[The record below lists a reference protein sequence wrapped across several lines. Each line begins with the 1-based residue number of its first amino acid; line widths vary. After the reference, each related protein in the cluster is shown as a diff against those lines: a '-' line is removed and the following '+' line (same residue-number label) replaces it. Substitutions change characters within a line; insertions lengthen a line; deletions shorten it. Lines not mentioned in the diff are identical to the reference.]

1 MSRSAQGDFGLTGA
15 AQIEPSWKVATHPTR
30 RTLRLPHSGTSGLL
44 GCAACDK
51 SLYLLGGAS
60 HML

>member
-1 MSRSAQGDFGLTGA
+1 MCSISDVTTGGTVA
-15 AQIEPSWKVATHPTR
+15 A
-30 RTLRLPHSGTSGLL
+30 LPQFAGTVRQFGTSGLL
-44 GCAACDK
+44 GCAACDQ